1 MYKPGDFI
9 HLRTYDAEY
18 KVVVCCTDAEYACH
32 LCDFKS
38 PITGQCTLH
47 HEDAYICQEKVDMSC
62 YFKIIKLVKKLRDK
76 QYNYG
81 QLFKVSST
89 DGNDYLVRLR
99 KPPIGVASP
108 CEECDCDFKAE
119 PFCKLTKKSARFCR
133 HLPQRG
139 YLKIVRKCIKQEGV
153 KETE

>member
-9 HLRTYDAEY
+9 HIRTHDAEY
-18 KVVVCCTDAEYACH
+18 KVVICCTDAESACKF
-32 LCDFKS
+32 CDLRNPDTKL
-38 PITGQCTLH
+38 CTLH
-47 HEDAYICQEKVDMSC
+47 DEDTHICWDKLDLNC
-62 YFKIIKLVKKLRDK
+62 YLKIVKLIKKFKNK
-76 QYNYG
+76 QYKYS
-81 QLFKVSST
+81 QLCRVSSI

-139 YLKIVRKCIKQEGV
+139 YLKIVRKCIRKL
-153 KETE
+153 